1 MQNMRLYSTIS
12 KSFIPENHSKKLATL
27 LEWCK
32 IVHACIEA
40 GQVDDAKIFLEQ
52 AIHEAEMPSKE

>member
-1 MQNMRLYSTIS
+1 MHNVRLYSTIS
-12 KSFIPENHSKKLATL
+12 KSWVPENRSKKLSVL

-32 IVHACIEA
+32 IVHGCIES
-40 GQVDDAKIFLEQ
+40 GQIDDAKIFLEQ